1 MKDKSTH
8 RLSAWQG
15 VFYLLLATGIVL
27 TVIRFTRGLGAVTNL
42 SDAYPWGLWVGFDI
56 LCGVGLAA
64 GGFTITAMVYIFNAK
79 RFEPIVRPSVLTA
92 FLGYLLVVTALLFD
106 LGRPWNLW
114 HPLVM
119 WNPRSVLFEVAWCV
133 MLYTTVLALEFSGVV
148 FERLG
153 WKRAVKI
160 QKAFS
165 VPLVVVGVL
174 LSTLHQSSLG
184 ALYLIAPGKLH
195 QLWYTPNLPLLF
207 FASAVGV
214 GLAMVIVE
222 SRLSARAFG
231 RHLEL
236 PLLIE
241 VGRYLMTVLGIYG
254 VIRICDLRAHGELGL
269 IFNGSYESW
278 MFQLEYV
285 VGVLVPFGILAIPKW
300 RRSGR
305 GLYTASLLAVLGF
318 ITNRLNVSITGLEGA
333 QGGHYVPAW
342 SEVMITLMLIA
353 IGFAGF
359 SLAVRYL
366 NVYPCVTVQ
375 PEART
380 PSSAPLAV
388 RETAATTHVS

>member
-1 MKDKSTH
+1 MKTTNGY

-42 SDAYPWGLWVGFDI
+42 SDTYPWGLWVGFDI

-64 GGFTITAMVYIFNAK
+64 GGFTVTAMVYIFNAK
-79 RFEPIVRPSVLTA
+79 RFEPIVRPSILTA
-92 FLGYLLVVTALLFD
+92 FLGYLLVVIALLFD

-114 HPLVM
+114 HPLIM

-133 MLYTTVLALEFSGVV
+133 MLYTTVLALEFSGVI
-148 FERLG
+148 FEKLG

-160 QKAFS
+160 QKGFS
-165 VPLVVVGVL
+165 VPLVVIGVL

-195 QLWYTPNLPLLF
+195 PLWYTPNLPLLF
-207 FASAVGV
+207 FGSAVSV

-231 RHLEL
+231 RQLEL
-236 PLLIE
+236 PLLTE
-241 VGRYLMTVLGIYG
+241 LGRYLMTVLGIYG
-254 VIRICDLRAHGELGL
+254 VIRLCDMRYHGKLGL
-269 IFNGSYESW
+269 IFDGSYESW

-285 VGVLVPFGILAIPKW
+285 VGILLPVAILAIPKL
-300 RRSGR
+300 RQSGR
-305 GLYTASLLAVLGF
+305 GLYTASLFAVLGF

-333 QGGHYVPAW
+333 QGGHYVPAL
-342 SEVMITLMLIA
+342 SEVMITLMLVA
-353 IGFAGF
+353 VGFGAF

-366 NVYPCVTVQ
+366 NVYPNESGQEGNRPLTMHDTVSN
-375 PEART
+375 T
-380 PSSAPLAV
+380 GTS
-388 RETAATTHVS
+388 